1 LRQSTEIYN
10 CFMKPGCILLGCLL
24 LNLSCTGSGEYIKT
38 TPLSNFSAPF
48 YFSLFELPSD
58 NPLTNE
64 GVELGRMLFYETKLS
79 KDNSISCATCH
90 QQSNAF
96 TDGKIVAIGIRGQK
110 LDRNTM
116 SLVNMLWS
124 TSHKFWDGRAANLE
138 DQALQPIQNLKE
150 MDLKISELLLKLN
163 SDPVYKTKFKLAFN
177 TNKIKKEHVAKA
189 LAQFQRTLISQD
201 SKYDKFLKGE
211 LQLSEQEQR
220 GLQSFFTHPDP
231 SVGLRGS
238 NCGDCHR
245 NFLTDG
251 FNDGLDG
258 FANNGL
264 EDDEHL
270 ENGLFAVTKNPLDKG
285 KFKIP
290 SLRNIALT
298 APYMHDGRFNTLEE
312 VLDHYNDHIRMSS
325 TLDILI
331 RDASNEYR
339 EPNDPIALKLT
350 KEDIN
355 DIIAFLKTL
364 TDSTFIT
371 NEKYANPFIN

>member
-1 LRQSTEIYN
+1 
-10 CFMKPGCILLGCLL
+10 MKTVWISLLGLVLIFGC
-24 LNLSCTGSGEYIKT
+24 SGSGERNNVA
-38 TPLSNFSAPF
+38 TPLDDFSAPF
-48 YFSLFELPSD
+48 YFGLFEVPPG
-58 NPLTNE
+58 NPLTQE
-64 GVELGRMLFYETKLS
+64 GVELGRMLFYETSLS
-79 KDNSISCATCH
+79 RDSSISCASCH
-90 QQSNAF
+90 QQSRAF
-96 TDGKIVAIGIRGQK
+96 TDGHKVAVGIRGQK
-110 LDRNTM
+110 MDRNTM
-116 SLVNMLWS
+116 SLVNMLWA

-138 DQALQPIQNLKE
+138 EQALIPIQNVKE
-150 MDLKISELLLKLN
+150 MDLEISEMLRRLN
-163 SDPVYKTKFKLAFN
+163 NDPQYKAKFKAAFN
-177 TNKIKKEHVAKA
+177 TDEIKEEHVAKA

-251 FNDGLDG
+251 FREGLDG

-270 ENGLFAVTKNPLDKG
+270 EDGLFTVTKNPMDKG

-312 VLDHYNDHIRMSS
+312 VLAHYNDHIRMSA

-331 RDASNEYR
+331 REASNEPR
-339 EPNDPIALKLT
+339 EITDSIALKLT
-350 KEDIN
+350 KEEIN

-371 NEKYANPFIN
+371 NEKYADPFTDQDY

>member
-1 LRQSTEIYN
+1 
-10 CFMKPGCILLGCLL
+10 MKLGRNLLGCLL
-24 LNLSCTGSGEYIKT
+24 LISSCTESGKYFET
-38 TPLSNFSAPF
+38 TPLDNFSAPF

-64 GVELGRMLFYETKLS
+64 GVELGRMLFYETDLS
-79 KDNSISCATCH
+79 KDKSISCATCH
-90 QQSNAF
+90 QQSKAF
-96 TDGKIVAIGIRGQK
+96 TDGKKVGIGIRGQK
-110 LDRNTM
+110 TDRNTM

-124 TSHKFWDGRAANLE
+124 TTHKFWDGRAPNLE
-138 DQALQPIQNLKE
+138 DQALHPIQNLKE
-150 MDLKISELLLKLN
+150 MDLELSELILRLN
-163 SDPVYKTKFKLAFN
+163 NDSVYKIKFKAAFN
-177 TNKIKKEHVAKA
+177 TNKIKIEHVAKA

-211 LQLSEQEQR
+211 LQLSESEQR

-231 SVGLRGS
+231 SVNLRGS

-245 NFLTDG
+245 NFLLDG
-251 FNDGLDG
+251 FKDGLDG

-264 EDDEHL
+264 EDDSNL
-270 ENGLFAVTKNPLDKG
+270 EIGLFAVTKNPLDKG

-312 VLDHYNDHIRMSS
+312 VLDHYNEHISVSS

-339 EPNDPIALKLT
+339 DSDDPIGLKLS
-350 KEDIN
+350 KEEII
-355 DIIAFLKTL
+355 DIIAFLNTL
-364 TDSTFIT
+364 TDSTFIR
-371 NEKYANPFIN
+371 NEKYANPFSN